1 MKSVACTLFESNY
14 HFGVAALFN
23 SLYKEGFRGDFYAG
37 YRGELP
43 QWSLSATRNSALNW
57 DGAKT
62 LEVAEGV
69 KLHLMPVTST
79 YHLTNYKPDFM
90 LQLLQGPAADADSI
104 FYFDPDVVVSRPWSM
119 FTEWINCGVAL
130 CEDINSPLPQYHP
143 RRIAW
148 RTYFEKYGLCL
159 KFKESFYANGGFI
172 GLSLLNFNFL
182 TLWKRVQEAMSFEIG
197 GLHNS
202 MFENANL
209 LEKVG
214 GAFSPFA
221 KTDQDALNATVEA
234 YTDRVSFVPKD
245 GMGFIPGIQLMHH
258 ALGTPK
264 PWHWKPI
271 SQAFAGISPRQVDRL
286 YWQSVAGPIVINSKY
301 QIQQQ
306 NVAMQ
311 IAAAI
316 GRFYS
321 KGN

>member
-1 MKSVACTLFESNY
+1 MKPVACTLFESNY
-14 HFGVAALFN
+14 HFGVAALVN

-37 YRGELP
+37 YKGKLP
-43 QWSLSATRNSALNW
+43 EWSTLANHNADIKW
-57 DGAKT
+57 IGAKT
-62 LEVAEGV
+62 MEVAKDL
-69 KLHLMPVTST
+69 KLHFVPITSS

-90 LQLLQGPAADADSI
+90 LQLLQGPAAGANSI

-148 RTYFEKYGLCL
+148 RTYFEKYGMCL

-172 GLSLLNFNFL
+172 GVKLANVGFL
-182 TLWKRVQEAMSFEIG
+182 TLWKRIQEAMSYEIG
-197 GLHNS
+197 GLQNS
-202 MFENANL
+202 MFRNAKL
-209 LEKVG
+209 LETVG

-221 KTDQDALNATVEA
+221 KTDQDALNATIEA
-234 YTDRVSFVPKD
+234 YTDQISFVSKD

-271 SQAFAGISPRQVDRL
+271 SQALAGKSPRHVDRL
-286 YWQSVAGPIVINSKY
+286 YWQSVGGPIAVNSKFK
-301 QIQQQ
+301 IQQH

-321 KGN
+321 KSN